1 MKMYP
6 SFGPVIPNVAWL
18 KSSPVIPI
26 SIQPESSTPFAEYA
40 ITSVDEVVFELCIAI
55 CPYGDES
62 ISNTA
67 RAPVSAASVSK
78 LSAAFPAYV
87 VPPTIRSSAIVAS
100 SNVGAFVH
108 DTFVPSVFKI

>member
-1 MKMYP
+1 M
-6 SFGPVIPNVAWL
+6 
-18 KSSPVIPI
+18 
-26 SIQPESSTPFAEYA
+26 
-40 ITSVDEVVFELCIAI
+40 FELCTAI

-67 RAPVSAASVSK
+67 LAPVRTASTSK
-78 LSAAFPAYV
+78 LSAAFPTYV
-87 VPPTIRSSAIVAS
+87 VPPTIRSSVIVAS

>member
-1 MKMYP
+1 M
-6 SFGPVIPNVAWL
+6 
-18 KSSPVIPI
+18 
-26 SIQPESSTPFAEYA
+26 
-40 ITSVDEVVFELCIAI
+40 FELCIAI

-67 RAPVSAASVSK
+67 RAPVNAASTSK
-78 LSAAFPAYV
+78 LSAASPAYV